1 MKRGKGVAEWSRGLV
16 TLLLGTF
23 LSAQLHAGTHH
34 YYYTDPQGNVL
45 AKADAQ
51 GNIIATYDYAPYGS
65 SVPNLGSPPNGPGY
79 SGHVNDPDTGLIY
92 MQARYY
98 DPAVGRFLSVD
109 PVQPSAGNSF
119 NFNRYD
125 YTSNNPVNHIDPD
138 GRQVAPGDDGPIA
151 LNARYGDGAGIPS
164 QAANNALMGALSV
177 IPYVSDAQNIS
188 DAVQNPTPASLS
200 IAVVGLLPE
209 VGPVASKVVRGAE
222 GGARAGKAFT
232 RAGKAEVKAANAA
245 AHDGKTICG
254 ACGRETVPAQ
264 QSRAGVTP
272 SGDETHVDHVIPK
285 SKNGNGSPDNG
296 QVLCRDCNLKKG
308 ADHE

>member
-1 MKRGKGVAEWSRGLV
+1 MKGHKGIAHWIGMLAVLFCGA
-16 TLLLGTF
+16 
-23 LSAQLHAGTHH
+23 LHAQQQGTVT
-34 YYYTDPQGNVL
+34 YVYTDPQGTPL
-45 AKADAQ
+45 AEADAQ
-51 GNIIATYDYAPYGS
+51 GNITARFDYAPYGS
-65 SVPNLGSPPNGPGY
+65 QAMGTPPNGPGY
-79 SGHVNDPDTGLIY
+79 TGHVNDPETGFVY

-98 DPAVGRFLSVD
+98 DPTVGRFLSVD

-125 YTSNNPVNHIDPD
+125 YASNNPVNHIDPD

-164 QAANNALMGALSV
+164 QAANNALMDALSV
-177 IPYVSDAQNIS
+177 IPYVSDVQNIS
-188 DAVQNPTPASLS
+188 DAAQNPTSTNLS

-209 VGPVASKVVRGAE
+209 IGPVASKVVRGAE

-245 AHDGKTICG
+245 AHDGKTVCVG
-254 ACGRETVPAQ
+254 CGRETVPAQ

-272 SGDETHVDHVIPK
+272 PGNETHVDHAIPK

-308 ADHE
+308 ADHD

>member
-1 MKRGKGVAEWSRGLV
+1 MVSRFGKGFTSKWAVC
-16 TLLLGTF
+16 LLLL
-23 LSAQLHAGTHH
+23 LSCGVLRAQVH
-34 YYYTDPQGNVL
+34 YYYTDPQGTVL

-51 GNIIATYDYAPYGS
+51 GNIIASYDYAPYGS
-65 SVPNLGSPPNGPGY
+65 QALGTAPDGPGY
-79 SGHVNDPDTGLIY
+79 TGHVNDPDTGLVY

-98 DPAVGRFLSVD
+98 DPSTGRFLSVD
-109 PVQPSAGNSF
+109 PVQPAAGNSF

-151 LNARYGDGAGIPS
+151 LNARYGDGEGIPS

-177 IPYVSDAQNIS
+177 IPYASDAQNIS
-188 DAVQNPTPASLS
+188 VAAQNPTLAS
-200 IAVVGLLPE
+200 IAVAVVGLLPE
-209 VGPVASKVVRGAE
+209 VGPVASKLVSGAE
-222 GGARAGKAFT
+222 GGIRAGKAFT
-232 RAGKAEVKAANAA
+232 RAGKAEVKAANAV
-245 AHDGKTICG
+245 AHDGKTVCG
-254 ACGRETVPAQ
+254 ACGKETVPAQ

-308 ADHE
+308 ADHG